1 MQASSSK
8 VSASLEAALKRS
20 EQSSLNDLLEDE
32 SQGSN
37 EESFKCATS
46 HPCSLLSKSKSEQ
59 LAVERLQTIL
69 GLWMDGST
77 VINVKAGSPAEGN
90 LMVGDKI
97 VQINTRHVLPEHLLI
112 RLAFAAIPNARLH
125 LTVLRSAPSPL
136 GAIERDVLLITGAQL
151 GGQYSRED
159 WTRRELNGMLRA
171 DDESQQLV
179 NPIKA
184 LSTAKVT
191 IQGSA
196 AERLAEAHA
205 SKGYIVGQD
214 SKIALQ
220 PPPAQDFLSS
230 LTRFNSSLVKASP
243 PPLPPMPEFAAVT
256 TTAASP
262 PPGQRLQRGSVS
274 PAFVQRTN
282 PSPSLPAVEASGGGG
297 LVSYTGGGLSD
308 GGLVSYSGTFKSTGS
323 GQYDSSNDP
332 PWKNQPQLRAKVEE
346 IFNQY
351 DKTGDHRV
359 TVSQAAIVA
368 SVLHQKLFTGVE
380 RSSKA
385 LTAAMQLKLQQHYD
399 RRPVDLDSF
408 CSWYL
413 DEVSGSAV
421 SRP

>member
-20 EQSSLNDLLEDE
+20 EKSSINDLLEDE

-37 EESFKCATS
+37 EESFTGATA
-46 HPCSLLSKSKSEQ
+46 HPGALQSKSKPEQ
-59 LAVERLQTIL
+59 LAVERLQKIL

-77 VINVKAGSPAEGN
+77 VVNVNAGSPAEGN

-151 GGQYSRED
+151 EGQYSRED

-179 NPIKA
+179 NKA

-191 IQGSA
+191 IMGSA

-205 SKGYIVGQD
+205 SKGYKVAQD
-214 SKIALQ
+214 RQPALQ

-230 LTRFNSSLVKASP
+230 MTRFNSSLVKASP
-243 PPLPPMPEFAAVT
+243 PPLPPLPEFAAVS

-262 PPGQRLQRGSVS
+262 PPGQQLQRGSVS
-274 PAFVQRTN
+274 PAFVQRTK
-282 PSPSLPAVEASGGGG
+282 PPPSLPAVEGGGG

-308 GGLVSYSGTFKSTGS
+308 GGLVSYTGTSKSTGS

-351 DKTGDHRV
+351 DKTGGRRL

-408 CSWYL
+408 CNWYL

>member
-32 SQGSN
+32 SQDSN

-46 HPCSLLSKSKSEQ
+46 HRGALLSKSKSEQ

-77 VINVKAGSPAEGN
+77 VINVNAGSPAEGN

-97 VQINTRHVLPEHLLI
+97 VQINTRHVLPQHLLI

-125 LTVLRSAPSPL
+125 LTVLRSAPRPL
-136 GAIERDVLLITGAQL
+136 GAIEKDVLLITGAQL

-159 WTRRELNGMLRA
+159 WTRRELNGMLRT
-171 DDESQQLV
+171 DDESQQLA

-184 LSTAKVT
+184 LSTAKAT

-214 SKIALQ
+214 SKMALQ

-274 PAFVQRTN
+274 PAFVQRTT
-282 PSPSLPAVEASGGGG
+282 PPPSLPAVEASGGG

-332 PWKNQPQLRAKVEE
+332 PWKNQPQLRAKVEQ
-346 IFNQY
+346 IFMARP
-351 DKTGDHRV
+351 KTGP
-359 TVSQAAIVA
+359 
-368 SVLHQKLFTGVE
+368 LLNQKKP
-380 RSSKA
+380 KA
-385 LTAAMQLKLQQHYD
+385 LTLLIQ
-399 RRPVDLDSF
+399 VDVIARNEWCD
-408 CSWYL
+408 
-413 DEVSGSAV
+413 DVM
-421 SRP
+421 